1 MVDPFQTISSAI
13 GKVFSSYEIHFNEI
27 NFSKHMFIDK
37 LYIME
42 YREMMRMK
50 AVFIDR
56 DGTIGGT
63 DQVEYPGEM
72 KLFPSTEQLIQQL
85 KDLGYLVYSFTN
97 QPDVSRGKVMEVDFV
112 KELTKFGFDGVY
124 LCPHT
129 HEDGCHCRKPSP
141 GMLIRAAEEN
151 DLQLQE
157 CIVIGDRWTDLLAA
171 HEAGC
176 KKILVKTGA
185 GLESFHKYKNK
196 EYYGKWAH
204 VQPEYIAE
212 NLKDAVQWIV

>member
-1 MVDPFQTISSAI
+1 MNFIIPFYHFDSGRNCMVDPFQTTSSAI
-13 GKVFSSYEIHFNEI
+13 GKVFSPYEIHFNEI

-72 KLFPSTEQLIQQL
+72 KLFPSAEQLIQQL

-129 HEDGCHCRKPSP
+129 HEDGCHCRKPLP
-141 GMLIRAAEEN
+141 G
-151 DLQLQE
+151 
-157 CIVIGDRWTDLLAA
+157 
-171 HEAGC
+171 
-176 KKILVKTGA
+176 
-185 GLESFHKYKNK
+185 
-196 EYYGKWAH
+196 
-204 VQPEYIAE
+204 
-212 NLKDAVQWIV
+212 